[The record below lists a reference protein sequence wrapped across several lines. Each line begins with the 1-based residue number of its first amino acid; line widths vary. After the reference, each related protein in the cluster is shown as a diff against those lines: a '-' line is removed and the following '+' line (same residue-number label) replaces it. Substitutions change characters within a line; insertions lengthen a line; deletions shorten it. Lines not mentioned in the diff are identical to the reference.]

1 MLVLPHDQK
10 SHFCLPTDQV
20 EEAAQLF
27 AKAEQCIKDIEHNG
41 EGLDI
46 PSINELRYFGWHLLK
61 ALTQNNLEELTKAKN
76 HAKRAIF
83 DACEAQI
90 VANLTAIEKFQ
101 NDYRVV
107 NVSDVL
113 KNYADLMVSAEN
125 AKVFIQ
131 DRDGNS
137 REYYYEK
144 CVNHVNTLKSIN
156 QTFKAARNDLNVKR
170 EDKKTQTFR
179 YFLQSASV

>member
-1 MLVLPHDQK
+1 
-10 SHFCLPTDQV
+10 
-20 EEAAQLF
+20 
-27 AKAEQCIKDIEHNG
+27 
-41 EGLDI
+41 
-46 PSINELRYFGWHLLK
+46 
-61 ALTQNNLEELTKAKN
+61 
-76 HAKRAIF
+76 
-83 DACEAQI
+83 
-90 VANLTAIEKFQ
+90 
-101 NDYRVV
+101 
-107 NVSDVL
+107 VL

-137 REYYYEK
+137 REDYYEK

-179 YFLQSASV
+179 YFFTISISLIIALLTATVAFLIKRP